1 MVATYK
7 DIRRLT
13 GLSLAT
19 ISKYYNGGNVLGPN
33 RELIEKAAA
42 DLDYQLNNVARGLR
56 SRRSMTVGVILDELD
71 SAFNTTI
78 VSRMEERLREAGYGT
93 IICDSHK
100 DAESQADV
108 MRFLVGKMVDGIIV
122 VPVDDDASFLVP
134 ARDRGVPVVAVD
146 RLVPGT
152 DSVIID
158 NRAAIASAVQL
169 LTTAGHTSIG
179 LLAGPDSTYTMRE
192 RRAGFRDAVQDR
204 TGLLPRAELI
214 EPEHVSIEGGC
225 AGVRRL
231 LRLSAPPTAVV
242 CANYGFTLGATIAL
256 NELGP
261 ESRPA
266 LVGFDNMD
274 LARLIR
280 PRPTLV
286 AQPIEDLAIEAAEL
300 LLQRLNGDGPDEPV
314 TITLDTTLM
323 IGHESTYQLRPVP
336 SNGRL

>member
-1 MVATYK
+1 MFATYK
-7 DIRRLT
+7 DIRRIT

-42 DLDYQLNNVARGLR
+42 DLDYQVNNVARGLR

-93 IICDSHK
+93 IICDSRK

-108 MRFLVGKMVDGIIV
+108 LRFLVGKMVDGIIV
-122 VPVDDDASFLVP
+122 VPVDDDTSFLAP
-134 ARDRGVPVVAVD
+134 ARDRDVAVVAID
-146 RLVPGT
+146 RLMPGT

-169 LTTAGHTSIG
+169 LTTAGHTTIG
-179 LLAGPDSTYTMRE
+179 LLAGPDTTYTMRE

-204 TGLLPRAELI
+204 TGLLPRAELTT
-214 EPEHVSIEGGC
+214 PEQVSIEGGY
-225 AGVRRL
+225 AGLRRL

-261 ESRPA
+261 DSRPA
-266 LVGFDNMD
+266 LVGFDNLD

-286 AQPIEDLAIEAAEL
+286 TQPIDTLAIEAAEL
-300 LLQRLNGDGPDEPV
+300 LLQRLSRGGPEEPV
-314 TITLDTTLM
+314 TVVLETTLM
-323 IGHESTYQLRPVP
+323 VGHESTYQLRP
-336 SNGRL
+336 SISGF

>member
-7 DIRRLT
+7 DIRRIT

-19 ISKYYNGGNVLGPN
+19 ISKYYNGGNVLVPN

-42 DLDYQLNNVARGLR
+42 DLDYQVNNVARGLR
-56 SRRSMTVGVILDELD
+56 SRRSMTIGVILDELD

-93 IICDSHK
+93 IICDSRK

-122 VPVDDDASFLVP
+122 VPVDDDTSFLAP
-134 ARDRGVPVVAVD
+134 ARDRDVPVVALD
-146 RLVPGT
+146 RLMPGT
-152 DSVIID
+152 DSVVID

-169 LTTAGHTSIG
+169 LATAGHLAIG
-179 LLAGPDSTYTMRE
+179 LLAGPDITYTMRE
-192 RRAGFRDAVQDR
+192 RRAGFRDAVRDR
-204 TGLLPRAELI
+204 TGLLPRAELMT
-214 EPEHVSIEGGC
+214 PEQVSIEGGY
-225 AGVRRL
+225 AGLRRL

-242 CANYGFTLGATIAL
+242 CANYSFTLGATISL
-256 NELGP
+256 NEI
-261 ESRPA
+261 EADSRPA
-266 LVGFDNMD
+266 LVGFDNLE

-286 AQPIEDLAIEAAEL
+286 TQPIEDLAVEAAEL
-300 LLQRLNGDGPDEPV
+300 LLQRLGGEGPDDPV
-314 TITLDTTLM
+314 TVTLETTLLV
-323 IGHESTYQLRPVP
+323 GHESTYQLRSPDAVQ
-336 SNGRL
+336 R

>member
-1 MVATYK
+1 VVATYK
-7 DIRRLT
+7 DIRRIT

-42 DLDYQLNNVARGLR
+42 DLDYQVNNVARGLR
-56 SRRSMTVGVILDELD
+56 SRRSMTIGVILDELQ

-108 MRFLVGKMVDGIIV
+108 LRFLVGKMVDGIIV
-122 VPVDDDASFLVP
+122 VPVDDDTAFLAP
-134 ARDRGVPVVAVD
+134 ARDRDVPVVAVD
-146 RLVPGT
+146 RLMPGT
-152 DSVIID
+152 DSIVID

-179 LLAGPDSTYTMRE
+179 LLAGPDTTYTMRE
-192 RRAGFRDAVQDR
+192 RRAGFREAVQDR
-204 TGLLPRAELI
+204 TGLLPRAELMTP
-214 EPEHVSIEGGC
+214 EPVSIEGGY
-225 AGVRRL
+225 AGLRRL
-231 LRLSAPPTAVV
+231 LRLSAAPTAVV

-256 NELGP
+256 NELAA

-266 LVGFDNMD
+266 LVGFDNLD

-286 AQPIEDLAIEAAEL
+286 TQPIENIALEAAEL
-300 LLQRLNGDGPDEPV
+300 LLRRLTGEGPDEPV

-323 IGHESTYQLRPVP
+323 IGHESTYQLRP
-336 SNGRL
+336 

>member
-1 MVATYK
+1 VVATYK
-7 DIRRLT
+7 DIRRIT

-42 DLDYQLNNVARGLR
+42 DLDYQVNNVARGLR

-100 DAESQADV
+100 DTESQADV
-108 MRFLVGKMVDGIIV
+108 LRFLVGKMVDGVIV
-122 VPVDDDASFLVP
+122 VPVDDDISFLAS
-134 ARDRGVPVVAVD
+134 ARDRDVPVVAVD
-146 RLVPGT
+146 RLMPGT
-152 DSVIID
+152 DSVVID
-158 NRAAIASAVQL
+158 NRAAIASAVRL
-169 LTTAGHTSIG
+169 LTDAGHVIIG
-179 LLAGPDSTYTMRE
+179 LLAGPDGTYTMRE
-192 RRAGFRDAVQDR
+192 RRAGFRDAVRDL
-204 TGLLPRAELI
+204 TGLLPRAELTT
-214 EPEHVSIEGGC
+214 PERVSIEGGY
-225 AGVRRL
+225 AGLRRL

-242 CANYGFTLGATIAL
+242 CANYAFTLGATIAL
-256 NELGP
+256 NELEP

-266 LVGFDNMD
+266 LVGFDNLE

-286 AQPIEDLAIEAAEL
+286 TQPIEDIAVKAAEL
-300 LLQRLNGDGPDEPV
+300 LLQRLSGEGPDEPV
-314 TITLDTTLM
+314 TITLSTTLM
-323 IGHESTYQLRPVP
+323 VGHESTYQLPVP
-336 SNGRL
+336 SK

>member
-42 DLDYQLNNVARGLR
+42 DLDYHVNNVARGLR

-71 SAFNTTI
+71 STFNTTI

-93 IICDSHK
+93 IICDSRK

-122 VPVDDDASFLVP
+122 VPVDDDTTFLRP
-134 ARDRGVPVVAVD
+134 AHDRDVPVVAVD

-152 DSVIID
+152 DSVVVD

-169 LTTAGHTSIG
+169 LTTAGHTAIG
-179 LLAGPDSTYTMRE
+179 LLAGPDTTYTMRE
-192 RRAGFRDAVQDR
+192 RRAGFCDAIQER
-204 TGLLPRAELI
+204 TGLLPRAELMTA
-214 EPEHVSIEGGC
+214 EHVSIEGGC
-225 AGVRRL
+225 AGLRRL
-231 LRLSAPPTAVV
+231 LQLSAPPTAVV
-242 CANYGFTLGATIAL
+242 CANYGLTLGATIAL
-256 NELGP
+256 NELRP
-261 ESRPA
+261 AARPA
-266 LVGFDNMD
+266 LVGFDNLE

-286 AQPIEDLAIEAAEL
+286 TQPVESLAVEAAEL
-300 LLQRLNGDGPDEPV
+300 LLQRLSGNGPDGPV

-323 IGHESTYQLRPVP
+323 VGHESTFKLRPIP
-336 SNGRL
+336 SK

>member
-7 DIRRLT
+7 DIRRIT

-42 DLDYQLNNVARGLR
+42 DLDYQVNNVARGLR

-93 IICDSHK
+93 IICDSRN

-108 MRFLVGKMVDGIIV
+108 LRFLVGKMVDGIIV
-122 VPVDDDASFLVP
+122 VPVDDDTTFLTS
-134 ARDRGVPVVAVD
+134 ARDRAVPVVAVD
-146 RLVPGT
+146 RLIPGT
-152 DSVIID
+152 DSVVID

-179 LLAGPDSTYTMRE
+179 LLAGPDTTYTMRE
-192 RRAGFRDAVQDR
+192 RRAGFREAVQDR
-204 TGLLPRAELI
+204 TGSLPRAELMT
-214 EPEHVSIEGGC
+214 PERASIEGGH
-225 AGVRRL
+225 AGLRRL
-231 LRLSAPPTAVV
+231 LHLSAPPTAVG

-256 NELGP
+256 NELDL
-261 ESRPA
+261 EARPA
-266 LVGFDNMD
+266 LVGFDNLE

-286 AQPIEDLAIEAAEL
+286 TQPTDDLAVEAA
-300 LLQRLNGDGPDEPV
+300 
-314 TITLDTTLM
+314 
-323 IGHESTYQLRPVP
+323 
-336 SNGRL
+336 